1 MSGYPAAIRES
12 ILAAREEPSPPT
24 GALMAVVYA
33 CVLAYLAFWIAV
45 GPDDKWFSH
54 YLREGSPVDMLST
67 TFLGTGAALAGV
79 ALVMSRRWRAR
90 LFWLLCALGSLFLML
105 DERLQLHEQAHDLVG
120 GGTWGNPPLG
130 MRNWNDVVMFGYGT
144 AALVLGLLTLPAFL
158 RHRRV
163 RTLLMIGFVLFVL
176 HTAIDMSFEK
186 GALKDVFEESCK
198 LLAGASFM
206 LAFLNAAMIELRQR
220 AADPVAADPVAADP
234 VAADPAK
241 QPVRGLGW
249 AYSTVFLALAAGWAW
264 LVTEPMSEDLH
275 SFLWERWGYPHRWLT
290 AVYLQ
295 LAAITIFAASF
306 LGRTEE
312 LHTRLR
318 TSWRSLPLAAGLWF
332 LSIGEAMNACR
343 YRFTHSRVEGTLLP
357 SLRKEID
364 VLHNDLEPI
373 HWVTLAG
380 LLVTVAVGTAIWR
393 RHPRAASW
401 LGLGL
406 VTLVAALVVNVVTD
420 GMGGAADHFGEHALS
435 PWLRVMGSACAALG
449 GLSLVVSSGPRATA

>member
-1 MSGYPAAIRES
+1 MTGYPAAIHES
-12 ILAAREEPSPPT
+12 VLAAREERSPPT
-24 GALMAVVYA
+24 VALMAVVYA

-45 GPDDKWFSH
+45 GPDGKWFSH

-79 ALVMSRRWRAR
+79 ALVMARHWRTR

-105 DERLQLHEQAHDLVG
+105 DERLQLHEEARDLIG
-120 GGTWGNPPLG
+120 NASWGDPPFG
-130 MRNWNDVVMFGYGT
+130 MRNWNDVIMLGYGT
-144 AALVLGLLTLPAFL
+144 VALGLGLAMLPVFL

-163 RTLLMIGFVLFVL
+163 RALLLTGFGLFVM
-176 HTAIDMSFEK
+176 HTAIDVSFDK
-186 GALKDVFEESCK
+186 GALKDCFEESCK

-206 LAFLNAAMIELRQR
+206 LAFLNAALIELRQR
-220 AADPVAADPVAADP
+220 GTDPVATGL
-234 VAADPAK
+234 AK

-249 AYSTVFLALAAGWAW
+249 AYPTVFLALAAGWAW
-264 LVTEPMSEDLH
+264 LVTEPISEDFK
-275 SFLWERWGYPHRWLT
+275 SFLWHRWGYPHRWLT

-295 LAAITIFAASF
+295 LAAIMIFGVSL

-312 LHTRLR
+312 LHTRLKS
-318 TSWRSLPLAAGLWF
+318 SWRSLPLAAGLWF

-343 YRFTHSRVEGTLLP
+343 YRFAHDRVKGSLLP

-380 LLVTVAVGTAIWR
+380 LLAAVAIGATIWR
-393 RHPRAASW
+393 KHPRSAWW

-406 VTLVAALVVNVVTD
+406 LTLVAALVVNVVTD
-420 GMGGAADHFGEHALS
+420 GMGNEADHFGEHILS
-435 PWLRVMGSACAALG
+435 PWLRVMGSACVALG
-449 GLSLVVSSGPRATA
+449 GLALPVHGNAKGV